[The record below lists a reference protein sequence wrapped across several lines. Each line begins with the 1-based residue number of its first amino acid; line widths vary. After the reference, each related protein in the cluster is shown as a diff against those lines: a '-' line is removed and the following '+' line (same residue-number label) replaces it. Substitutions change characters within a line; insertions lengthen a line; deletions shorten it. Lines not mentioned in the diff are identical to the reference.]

1 MGAAP
6 SKSLNEILEENKNA
20 IRTATREI
28 DREIRGIQRRE
39 NEVQRK
45 IKESAKK
52 GRVVWLYFF

>member
-6 SKSLNEILEENKNA
+6 SKSLDEILTENKNA

-28 DREIRGIQRRE
+28 DREIRGIKRRE

-52 GRVVWLYFF
+52 GRVVGRIFS

>member
-52 GRVVWLYFF
+52 GRVVGLYFF